1 MLVVSAHLSI
11 SKADIL
17 LRQISPHDIV
27 GTTARVPGLPG
38 VGMIEGFE

>member
-11 SKADIL
+11 SKGDIL

-27 GTTARVPGLPG
+27 GTTARVPALPG